1 MRIFDFFQTKC
12 AICHRKIKPLRKYM
26 NDRDEV
32 IKVCI
37 PCSEYAERRAYK
49 LLKR

>member
-1 MRIFDFFQTKC
+1 MFSFLGAKC
-12 AICHRKIKPLRKYM
+12 AICKRKIKPLRKYVDDKG
-26 NDRDEV
+26 NT

-49 LLKR
+49 IRR

>member
-1 MRIFDFFQTKC
+1 MFSFFGGAKC
-12 AICHRKIKPLRKYM
+12 AICKRKIKPLRKYVDDKR
-26 NDRDEV
+26 NT

-49 LLKR
+49 IQR